1 MTIGMVKLVALLALV
16 AGCEANLGGG
26 DDNSNNG
33 TPDASGSGGTT
44 KLDAAVQQQADAQAP
59 ACANGRK
66 VYLNFDG
73 VTLTQAATSDSL
85 TNNAAWM
92 TNASAVVPAYH
103 TGVAGR
109 DAEITSIVDGVRARL
124 SALPLEIVT
133 TRPASGPY
141 VMVVMGGNNTTNG
154 GTIGSAYSF
163 GTSDHDCGD
172 VVKNDVTWVADLP
185 AVTYAPDLVVGSLGW
200 AVGLNG
206 SNDPN
211 GCMCGWANSCTEAS
225 DVACT
230 LSASIASTT
239 STGNT
244 TCANQNP
251 QNEVAALSTGFCQ

>member
-1 MTIGMVKLVALLALV
+1 MVKRLALLALV
-16 AGCEANLGGG
+16 AGCEANLGSG
-26 DDNSNNG
+26 DGNGNGNN
-33 TPDASGSGGTT
+33 PDAASGGGTT
-44 KLDAAVQQQADAQAP
+44 FFDSAVQQQIDAQAP

-73 VTLTQAATSDSL
+73 VTLTQATTSDSL
-85 TNNAAWM
+85 TNKAAWI
-92 TNASAVVPAYH
+92 TNTSAVVPAYH

-109 DAEITSIVDGVRARL
+109 DAEITSIVDGVKARL

-141 VMVVMGGNNTTNG
+141 VMVVFGGNNTANG
-154 GTIGSAYSF
+154 GTIGSQYAY

-172 VVKNDVTWVADLP
+172 TLKNDVAWVADLP
-185 AVTYAPDLVVGSLGW
+185 ATTYAPDLAIGALGW

-206 SNDPN
+206 TNDPN
-211 GCMCGWANSCTEAS
+211 GCMCGWANSCAEAS
-225 DVACT
+225 AVACT

-239 STGNT
+239 SSGNT

-251 QNEVAALSTGFCQ
+251 QNEIAALSTGFCQ